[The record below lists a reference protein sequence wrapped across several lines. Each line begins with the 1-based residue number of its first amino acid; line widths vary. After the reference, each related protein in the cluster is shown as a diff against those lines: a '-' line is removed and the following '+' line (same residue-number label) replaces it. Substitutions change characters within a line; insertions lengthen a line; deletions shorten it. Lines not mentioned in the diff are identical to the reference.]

1 MANLTLISSQ
11 QDSTASKPSAVIL
24 FADSFQQQG
33 LDALEELGCTIVLDS
48 SLKDGLLT
56 EAIKEANP
64 DVLVVRSTKVTK
76 EMLAASDRL
85 SLIVRAGA
93 GYDTIDVAQ
102 ASKYG
107 IFVANCPNKNSVAV
121 AELTWSLIL
130 ACDRKV
136 PDQVNDLRNGKWNKK
151 EYSKALGLYG
161 RTLGVIGL
169 GGIGKEVVLRGK
181 AFGMHIVAWS
191 RSLTDEGAEE
201 LGIERCESLLNVA
214 KMSDVITVHLSSTPE
229 TANII
234 NKEFL
239 SSIRDGATF
248 VNTSRGNVVDELA
261 LEQAIRDK
269 NLLVGLD
276 VYQNEPSSGDSE
288 FSPSIINKKSVY
300 GTHHVGASTSQAQQ
314 AISTEAVR
322 VIRTYIETGEVKNC
336 VNLAKSTPAQA
347 MLSVRHLN
355 LPGVLAAVFELL
367 SHAGVNVEE
376 MENIIYEGAEA
387 ACAKIQLDEMPTQ
400 EQIEQIRN
408 NANVLSVTVSTINS

>member
-1 MANLTLISSQ
+1 MPSQTLVSSQ
-11 QDSTASKPSAVIL
+11 EGTTKNNVPAVIL
-24 FADSFQQQG
+24 LADSFQQQG
-33 LDALEELGCTIVLDS
+33 LNALEELGCTLVMNP
-48 SLKDGLLT
+48 SLKGELLI
-56 EAIKEANP
+56 EAIKDTNP
-64 DVLVVRSTKVTK
+64 DILVVRSTKVTK
-76 EMLAASDRL
+76 EMFAASDRL

-93 GYDTIDVAQ
+93 GYDTIDVAE
-102 ASKYG
+102 SSRCG
-107 IFVANCPNKNSVAV
+107 VFVANCPNKNSIAV

-130 ACDRKV
+130 SCDRKV
-136 PDQVNDLRNGKWNKK
+136 PDQVIDLRNGKWNKK

-169 GGIGKEVVLRGK
+169 GGIGKEVILRGK
-181 AFGMHIVAWS
+181 AFGMKIVAWS
-191 RSLTDEGAEE
+191 RSFTDQEATK

-214 KMSDVITVHLSSTPE
+214 KMSDVITVHLSSAPDT
-229 TANII
+229 TNII

-239 SSIRDGATF
+239 SAMRDGATF
-248 VNTSRGNVVDELA
+248 VNTSRGNVVDEQA
-261 LEQAIRDK
+261 LEDAIQNK
-269 NLLVGLD
+269 NLSVGLD

-288 FSPSIINKKSVY
+288 FSPSIINEKSVY

-314 AISTEAVR
+314 AISAEAVR

-408 NANVLSVTVSTINS
+408 NVNVLSVTVSIINS